1 VSRKPTDARNPAG
14 RANETCRT
22 IRAVDLNLLKA
33 FDAILTE
40 GTVTGA
46 GARIGLS
53 QPAMSAALVRLR
65 DLFNDRLFV
74 RTPGGM
80 EPTARA
86 RELAGPIQHALGE
99 IEDALRNSPEF
110 DPARARRTFV
120 VGMTEYAEIALVEK
134 LTERLRQQSDS
145 IDLRL
150 RSIAKVEYLELLDEG
165 GIDAFVGHADGVPP
179 RFLSA
184 SLLKD
189 PLLLLARRGHPI
201 FKTPITMEDLVKWP
215 QILVSP
221 TGEARGAVD
230 PILKRHGVE
239 RRVAMTVGTYLG
251 VPLALQNS
259 DLTSNVPQQI
269 AARLSKVLPL
279 RSAPLPFRHVVA
291 SKLVW
296 HSRNEADQAQIWLR
310 RLICG
315 AAQQ

>member
-1 VSRKPTDARNPAG
+1 MLHRPVTDHGPPGSDMPNDL
-14 RANETCRT
+14 
-22 IRAVDLNLLKA
+22 RAVDLNLLKA

-40 GTVTGA
+40 GAVTRA
-46 GARIGLS
+46 GNRIGLS

-65 DLFNDRLFV
+65 DLFEDRLFV

-86 RELAGPIQHALGE
+86 RELAGPIQRALRE

-110 DPARARRTFV
+110 DPAHARRTFV
-120 VGMTEYAEIALVEK
+120 VGMTEYAEVALVER
-134 LTERLRQQSDS
+134 LTELLRQQSDS

-150 RSIAKVEYLELLDEG
+150 RSIAKVEYLDLLDKG
-165 GIDAFVGHADGVPP
+165 GIDAFVGHADAVPP
-179 RFLSA
+179 RFVST

-189 PLLLLARRGHPI
+189 PLVLLARRGHPI
-201 FKTPITMEDLVKWP
+201 FETQIGVDDLVRWP

-230 PILKRHGVE
+230 PILEQQGVE
-239 RRVAMTVGTYLG
+239 RRVAMTVGSYLG
-251 VPLALQNS
+251 IPLALQSS
-259 DLTSNVPQQI
+259 DLTSNVPEQI

-291 SKLVW
+291 STLVW
-296 HSRNEADQAQIWLR
+296 HSRNESDRAQVWLR
-310 RLICG
+310 RLIRE
-315 AAQQ
+315 AAPM